1 MKKIVTTLLL
11 LFVLFGYA
19 QFPGGTFSKDPIL
32 NNENF
37 DKQRVYWGY
46 FLGFNSYDFKFEY
59 KDVAPD
65 ILVKSTIGFN
75 VGLVGDLRLHEYINL
90 RFEPGLYYTQR
101 NLTYANQT
109 KQLDA
114 LREVAATYIHLPLLL
129 KFSSLRTG
137 NIRPYLLGGVST
149 TLNLSSNFNSL
160 DDNSQQRFRVEKWT
174 KNYEIGFGVDLYLEY
189 FKFSPSIRGVFGIG
203 DELIRDND
211 PNSPWTGNV
220 QSMKTRAILINF
232 TFH

>member
-90 RFEPGLYYTQR
+90 RF
-101 NLTYANQT
+101 
-109 KQLDA
+109 
-114 LREVAATYIHLPLLL
+114 
-129 KFSSLRTG
+129 
-137 NIRPYLLGGVST
+137 
-149 TLNLSSNFNSL
+149 
-160 DDNSQQRFRVEKWT
+160 
-174 KNYEIGFGVDLYLEY
+174 
-189 FKFSPSIRGVFGIG
+189 
-203 DELIRDND
+203 
-211 PNSPWTGNV
+211 
-220 QSMKTRAILINF
+220 
-232 TFH
+232 